1 VTAVP
6 IETQPTTAALYARHY
21 LGLVRLA
28 RQLVDDLE
36 SAEDVVQDVF
46 AALAGKPL
54 PRDPL
59 RYLRTGV
66 VNRSRSVLRR
76 RRTARTHAHRAV
88 DVVGAADPADA
99 GLLRSESD
107 RTVLAAVAS
116 LPRRQR
122 EVVVLRF
129 YEDLSVAEVAAVLGI
144 RAGAVTASLR
154 RALAT
159 LTATL
164 ERPVS

>member
-1 VTAVP
+1 MQ
-6 IETQPTTAALYARHY
+6 TQPGPAALYARHY

-36 SAEDVVQDVF
+36 TAEDVVQDVF
-46 AALAGKPL
+46 AAIADKPL
-54 PRDPL
+54 PQDAL

-76 RRTARTHAHRAV
+76 RRTARTYAHRTV
-88 DVVGAADPADA
+88 DVVRAADPADA
-99 GLLRSESD
+99 DLLRSEAD
-107 RTVLAAVAS
+107 RAVLVAIAA

-129 YEDLSVAEVAAVLGI
+129 YADLSVAEVAAVLGI
-144 RAGAVTASLR
+144 RAGAVTTSVR

-159 LTATL
+159 LTTTI
-164 ERPVS
+164 ERPSS